1 MRTSGRHNWRADD
14 RRIVETRDP
23 DFAIAGELRE
33 TWRHWDRD
41 RSKDASSSAQAAPE
55 RRKQRVVQRSIERHR
70 IDRRLS
76 ERRRLAHE
84 HRDSVA
90 ARHAFRRIQKQQLRR
105 RESANELRVCP
116 PRAVQKRGYS
126 RFSEIQRR
134 GQSHRVR
141 FAGLAM
147 RRPNR
152 ILVEVD
158 DAGSNGVFGQTRRT
172 AQRTFDDETLIGPLD
187 RRDEPCVGVRP
198 NAAQDVDEWNEHGAI
213 SFATTA
219 ARPR

>member
-1 MRTSGRHNWRADD
+1 MRTSGRHNRCADD

-23 DFAIAGELRE
+23 DFAVARELRE
-33 TWRHWDRD
+33 AGWQRNGHG
-41 RSKDASSSAQAAPE
+41 SKDAPSSAQAAPE
-55 RRKQRVVQRSIERHR
+55 RREQRVVQRSIERHR

-76 ERRRLAHE
+76 ERRGLAHE

-90 ARHAFRRIQKQQLRR
+90 ARHTFRRIQKQQLRR
-105 RESANELRVCP
+105 RESANELRVRP
-116 PRAVQKRGYS
+116 PTTVQKRGHS
-126 RFSEIQRR
+126 RFREIQRR

-141 FAGLAM
+141 FTGLAL

-158 DAGSNGVFGQTRRT
+158 DAGSNRVFGQTRW
-172 AQRTFDDETLIGPLD
+172 AAEGTFNDETLIGPLD
-187 RRDEPCVGVRP
+187 RRDEPRVGVRP
-198 NAAQDVDEWNEHGAI
+198 NTAQDVDEWNEHSAI